1 MPSIWWPPLRPSKT
15 SSFFLGGGGHLD
27 TCLQLWVA
35 NKEIK
40 VICAAGLTVEV
51 RLLAD
56 RTRWGL
62 HDNTSWKLPGEA
74 LETWGLCLAA
84 LLAGAG
90 SATQW
95 PKKKLNQVAFFV
107 RSDII
112 LIIIHWCSI
121 SMSFVCLF
129 DRETVWKGVGR
140 AKPLLLPRFG
150 QVTETVWLESL
161 LFPSNLCNVLGWHCL
176 AHYKYQWMIPLWI
189 SWKCLVRVWLL
200 VPETRR
206 SGLPFWFS
214 LRAGTGKCDGRFCG
228 SWGHLPEGSP
238 CRTQSAWMM
247 WCMWWTNIH
256 TYRQTD
262 RHTDIQTYI
271 HTLWIYSLYYR
282 YLYVRNSWPPDN
294 AYPSNK
300 KASPTMHS
308 MLQSLLI
315 FVCLFGTFAGT
326 HMSM

>member
-1 MPSIWWPPLRPSKT
+1 MPSIWWPLLGLWN
-15 SSFFLGGGGHLD
+15 FLFWGGKHLGHLP
-27 TCLQLWVA
+27 TCPVSVQPWVA

-74 LETWGLCLAA
+74 LETWGLVIHRD
-84 LLAGAG
+84 
-90 SATQW
+90 
-95 PKKKLNQVAFFV
+95 PKRRWTKLPFFV

-112 LIIIHWCSI
+112 FIILHWCSI

-129 DRETVWKGVGR
+129 DRVTVWKGVGR

-150 QVTETVWLESL
+150 QVTTTVWLESL

-262 RHTDIQTYI
+262 IQTYI

-315 FVCLFGTFAGT
+315 FVCLFGTFAGI